1 MQRKKNIPHRRR
13 YMQKKNPKNL
23 VIFTSF
29 PPPSERRAAECCET
43 AARCMATD
51 NERKGR
57 EGSRRG
63 TERGEEGRRREKKMR
78 RSEGRLLLILPYLSL
93 FAETPFVFQVPVIR
107 A

>member
-1 MQRKKNIPHRRR
+1 MFLTAGDTCKK
-13 YMQKKNPKNL
+13 KTTS

-29 PPPSERRAAECCET
+29 LTPEPEQPASERRAAECDV
-43 AARCMATD
+43 RCMATD

-63 TERGEEGRRREKKMR
+63 TERGEEGRRREKKRR

>member
-1 MQRKKNIPHRRR
+1 MHAKTKKKKKPSEIHFVADAGERRR
-13 YMQKKNPKNL
+13 
-23 VIFTSF
+23 
-29 PPPSERRAAECCET
+29 RRSGGQQSVT
-43 AARCMATD
+43 RCMARD

-57 EGSRRG
+57 EGSGRG
-63 TERGEEGRRREKKMR
+63 TERGEEGRRRRREKRR

>member
-1 MQRKKNIPHRRR
+1 MQKTKQKKKPSEIHFVADAGERRR
-13 YMQKKNPKNL
+13 
-23 VIFTSF
+23 
-29 PPPSERRAAECCET
+29 RRSGGQQSVTRCL
-43 AARCMATD
+43 ARD

-57 EGSRRG
+57 EGSGRG
-63 TERGEEGRRREKKMR
+63 TERGEEGRRRRRRRREKRR

>member
-1 MQRKKNIPHRRR
+1 
-13 YMQKKNPKNL
+13 MQKKTKKQK
-23 VIFTSF
+23 
-29 PPPSERRAAECCET
+29 PSEIHFVADAGERRRRRSGGQQSVT
-43 AARCMATD
+43 RCMARD

-57 EGSRRG
+57 EGSGRG
-63 TERGEEGRRREKKMR
+63 TERGEEGRRRRRREKRR